1 MKILIIN
8 AILYTSE
15 SKKVKRADSIK
26 DTMIYDLCLAFYKAG
41 HEVTLCA
48 AEPFRPKN
56 GENYPFDVVWI
67 QCKMENI
74 FIPSRLPWMP
84 AIKGYLKNNNF
95 DLIIS
100 SEVFSL
106 NTFYAYKI
114 CGDKVIA
121 WHEIAKHQAMLHQ
134 IPSKFWYN
142 IVAKH
147 LLKNLHVVARSVEAR
162 EFIKKYCNNVEE
174 EIIDHG
180 VNLDKFKFNYDKE
193 DYFVVCSQ
201 LIKRKRIDGIIL
213 KFNNFLSLFPEYK
226 LVIIGGETVRKLGH
240 D

>member
-1 MKILIIN
+1 M
-8 AILYTSE
+8 
-15 SKKVKRADSIK
+15 
-26 DTMIYDLCLAFYKAG
+26 
-41 HEVTLCA
+41 
-48 AEPFRPKN
+48 
-56 GENYPFDVVWI
+56 
-67 QCKMENI
+67 
-74 FIPSRLPWMP
+74 
-84 AIKGYLKNNNF
+84 
-95 DLIIS
+95 
-100 SEVFSL
+100 FSL

-213 KFNNFLSLFPEYK
+213 KFNNFLPLFPEYK

-240 D
+240 DQPL